1 MGGNTKLLRLYILH
15 RELLFWDCIHF
26 VLHRATDVRYMRHC
40 DTESESFAVAL
51 TSRNDAVD
59 VWRRIS
65 VLWESWNTLTRLLL
79 STATVRHKKLQ
90 GLTHEADKKS
100 QTFGS
105 FVNVKDIRE
114 HQCNS
119 YLGYRSKTAPITCRY
134 NCKCWLVLQS
144 GRLPGCRCVCWRF
157 GRCPPRWHTPGQ
169 GYMDQDEARV
179 DWAGAA
185 TTGRKSNKDVSSHF
199 N

>member
-1 MGGNTKLLRLYILH
+1 MAFTKSFFLYETFCDWIPLRKHKTGLTDGNLPVLSKAAMGGNTKFFRLYILH

-26 VLHRATDVRYMRHC
+26 VLHRATDIRYMRRC

-65 VLWESWNTLTRLLL
+65 VLWESWNTATRLLL
-79 STATVRHKKLQ
+79 STATLRHKKLQ

-105 FVNVKDIRE
+105 FVNVKDICE
-114 HQCNS
+114 H
-119 YLGYRSKTAPITCRY
+119 
-134 NCKCWLVLQS
+134 
-144 GRLPGCRCVCWRF
+144 
-157 GRCPPRWHTPGQ
+157 
-169 GYMDQDEARV
+169 
-179 DWAGAA
+179 
-185 TTGRKSNKDVSSHF
+185 
-199 N
+199 